1 MKKLRLLSLFLLLI
15 GAAAWAA
22 PETIVSHALAMR
34 GKPKYP
40 AGFKNFDYVNPNA
53 PKGGTLTQYT
63 LGTYDSFNRYAQ
75 RGDPAIASDAFND
88 SLMVGSDD
96 EIEVYYGL
104 IAEKVEYDGDYRWII
119 FHINPNARH
128 QDGRT
133 ITAEDVVFSFYKF
146 VDEGVPQFKSYFSL
160 VEKVEALDRRR
171 AKFTLSESDKE
182 TMISLASLT
191 VLPKHYWESRD
202 FSEPLTDIPIG
213 SGAYTVSDH
222 RMGQYVIYERK
233 KDYWAMDVPVNRGR
247 LNFEFVRYDYY
258 RDQTVA
264 FEAFKAGEYDIRV
277 ENEAKKWATQYTG
290 SAIEAGYIK
299 KEDIPHEIPP
309 GMQAFIFNIQRPVF
323 QDRRV
328 RVALNYLMDF
338 EWMNRN
344 IFYDQYTRTRSYF
357 QNTEYAATGL
367 PGREELKILEPIRD
381 KIPEEVFTKEYD
393 PPVTDGSGNIRSEV
407 RQALRLLQEAG
418 WEVRDRQ
425 LVNVRT
431 GEPFEFELMI
441 YTDTTERIAI
451 PLQKNLERV
460 GITMNIRKVD
470 TSQYLNRWHDHDF
483 DLVSSG
489 FSSHIYPDTTLKIS
503 WGSDYIDS
511 TYNQAAVQDQAVDY
525 LLGGIDEHQGDD
537 EALLYWG
544 RAFDRVLTWNHYVIP
559 QWHLSM
565 FRVASWDK
573 FSRPAVRPKYTLGI
587 DTWWVDPAKER
598 RLPDR

>member
-15 GAAAWAA
+15 GAAASA
-22 PETIVSHALAMR
+22 PADVTISHALAMR
-34 GKPKYP
+34 GEPKYP
-40 AGFKNFDYVNPNA
+40 AGFRNFDYVNPNA

-104 IAEKVEYDGDYRWII
+104 IAEKVEYDSDYHWII
-119 FHINPNARH
+119 FHINPKARH
-128 QDGRT
+128 QDGQP
-133 ITAEDVVFSFYKF
+133 ITAEDVVFSFNKF
-146 VDEGVPQFKSYFSL
+146 VAEGVPQFKSYFSL
-160 VEKVEALDRRR
+160 VEKVEALDRLR
-171 AKFTLSESDKE
+171 ARFTLAESDKE
-182 TMISLASLT
+182 TMISLADLT
-191 VLPKHYWESRD
+191 VLPKHFWESRD
-202 FSEPLTDIPIG
+202 LSEPLSEVPIG

-222 RMGQYVIYERK
+222 KMGQYIIYERLK
-233 KDYWAMDVPVNRGR
+233 NYWASDLPVNRGR
-247 LNFEFVRYDYY
+247 LNFDFVRYDYY

-290 SAIEAGYIK
+290 SAIDAGYIV
-299 KEDIPHEIPP
+299 KEEIPHEIPP

-338 EWMNRN
+338 KWMNRN
-344 IFYDQYTRTRSYF
+344 IFYGQYTRTRSYF
-357 QNTEYAATGL
+357 ENTEYAATGL
-367 PGREELKILEPIRD
+367 PSREEREILGPIRD
-381 KIPEEVFTKEYD
+381 KIPEEVFTKEYN
-393 PPVTDGSGNIRSEV
+393 PPVTDGSGNIRGEV
-407 RQALRLLQEAG
+407 RQALRLLKEAG

-425 LVNVRT
+425 LMNVRT

-460 GITMNIRKVD
+460 GIRMNIRKVD

-483 DLVSSG
+483 DMVSSG
-489 FSSHIYPDTTLKIS
+489 FSTHFYPDTMLKIV
-503 WGSDYIDS
+503 WGSEYIDS
-511 TYNQAAVQDQAVDY
+511 TYNQAAVQDKAVDY
-525 LLGGIDEHQGDD
+525 LLAGIDEHQGDD
-537 EALLYWG
+537 QALLSWG
-544 RAFDRVLTWNHYVIP
+544 RAFDRVLTWNYYVIP
-559 QWHLSM
+559 QWHLSK
-565 FRVASWDK
+565 FRVASWNK
-573 FSRPAVRPKYTLGI
+573 FSRPAVRPKYALGI

-598 RLPDR
+598 KLPDR

>member
-1 MKKLRLLSLFLLLI
+1 MKKQYYLAILIFFVAGSLTI
-15 GAAAWAA
+15 AADV
-22 PETIVSHALAMR
+22 IVSHALAMR
-34 GKPKYP
+34 GEPKYS
-40 AGFKNFDYVNPNA
+40 ADFKHFDYVNPNA
-53 PKGGTLTQYT
+53 PKGGMLTQYT

-75 RGDPAIASDAFND
+75 RGDSAIASDTFYD

-104 IAEKVEYDGDYRWII
+104 IAEKVEYDSDYRWII
-119 FHINPNARH
+119 FHINPKARH
-128 QDGRT
+128 QDGRP

-146 VDEGVPQFKSYFSL
+146 VEEGVPQFKSYFSL
-160 VEKVEALDRRR
+160 VEKVEALDRLR

-182 TMISLASLT
+182 TMVSLGGLT

-213 SGAYTVSDH
+213 SGAYTVSNH
-222 RMGQYVIYERK
+222 RMGQYIIYERK

-247 LNFEFVRYDYY
+247 LNFDFLRYDYY

-299 KEDIPHEIPP
+299 KEEIPHEIPP

-328 RVALNYLMDF
+328 RIALNYLMDF

-357 QNTEYAATGL
+357 ESTEYAATGL
-367 PGREELKILEPIRD
+367 PSREELKILEPIRG
-381 KIPEEVFTKEYD
+381 KIPKEVFAKEYD

-407 RQALRLLQEAG
+407 RQALRLLKEAG

-431 GEPFEFELMI
+431 GEPFGFELMI

-470 TSQYLNRWHDHDF
+470 PSQYLNRWHDHDF
-483 DLVSSG
+483 DLISSG

-511 TYNQAAVQDQAVDY
+511 TYNQAAVQDEAVDY
-525 LLGGIDEHQGDD
+525 LLDGIDEHQGDD
-537 EALLYWG
+537 EALRSWG

-565 FRVASWDK
+565 FRVAAWDK
-573 FSRPAVRPKYTLGI
+573 FSRPAIRPKYALGI

-598 RLPDR
+598 SLPDR

>member
-1 MKKLRLLSLFLLLI
+1 MKKQYFLAILLFFVAGSLTI
-15 GAAAWAA
+15 AA
-22 PETIVSHALAMR
+22 ETIVSHALAMR
-34 GKPKYP
+34 GEPKYP
-40 AGFKNFDYVNPNA
+40 AGFRHFDYVNPNA
-53 PKGGTLTQYT
+53 PKGGMLTQYT

-104 IAEKVEYDGDYRWII
+104 IAEKVEYGSDYRWII
-119 FHINPNARH
+119 FHINPKARH
-128 QDGRT
+128 QDGRP
-133 ITAEDVVFSFYKF
+133 ITAEDVVFSFNKF

-182 TMISLASLT
+182 TMVSLASLT

-202 FSEPLTDIPIG
+202 LSEPLTDIPIG
-213 SGAYTVSDH
+213 SGAYTVSNH

-233 KDYWAMDVPVNRGR
+233 KDYWAMDLPVNRGR
-247 LNFEFVRYDYY
+247 LNFDFVRYDYY

-290 SAIEAGYIK
+290 SAIDAGYIK
-299 KEDIPHEIPP
+299 KEEIPHEIPP
-309 GMQAFIFNIQRPVF
+309 GMQAFIFNIQQPVF

-328 RVALNYLMDF
+328 RMALNYLMDF
-338 EWMNRN
+338 KWMNRN
-344 IFYDQYTRTRSYF
+344 IFYNQYTRTRSYF
-357 QNTEYAATGL
+357 ESTEYAATGL
-367 PGREELKILEPIRD
+367 PSREELKILEPIRD
-381 KIPEEVFTKEYD
+381 KIPEDVFTQEYN

-407 RQALRLLQEAG
+407 RQALGLLQEAG

-511 TYNQAAVQDQAVDY
+511 TYNQAAVQDEAVDY
-525 LLGGIDEHQGDD
+525 LLDGIDEHQGDD

-573 FSRPAVRPKYTLGI
+573 FSRPAVRPKYALGI

>member
-1 MKKLRLLSLFLLLI
+1 MKKLRLLSLFLLLV
-15 GAAAWAA
+15 GAAASAA

-34 GKPKYP
+34 VKPKYP
-40 AGFKNFDYVNPNA
+40 AGFRNFDYVNPNA

-104 IAEKVEYDGDYRWII
+104 IAEKVEYDSDYRWII
-119 FHINPNARH
+119 FHINPKARH
-128 QDGRT
+128 QDGRP
-133 ITAEDVVFSFYKF
+133 ITAEDVVFSFNKF
-146 VDEGVPQFKSYFSL
+146 VAEGVPQFKSYFSL
-160 VEKVEALDRRR
+160 VEKVEALDRLR
-171 AKFTLSESDKE
+171 ARFTLSESDKE
-182 TMISLASLT
+182 TMISLADLT
-191 VLPKHYWESRD
+191 VLPKHFWESRD
-202 FSEPLTDIPIG
+202 LSEPLSEVPIG

-222 RMGQYVIYERK
+222 KTGQYIIYERV
-233 KDYWAMDVPVNRGR
+233 KDYWAMDLPVNRGR
-247 LNFEFVRYDYY
+247 LNFDFVRYDYY

-290 SAIEAGYIK
+290 SAIDAGYIV
-299 KEDIPHEIPP
+299 KEEIPHEIPP
-309 GMQAFIFNIQRPVF
+309 GMQAFIFNIQQPVF

-328 RVALNYLMDF
+328 RMALNYLMDF

-344 IFYDQYTRTRSYF
+344 IFYGQYTRTRSYF
-357 QNTEYAATGL
+357 ENTEYAATGL

-381 KIPEEVFTKEYD
+381 KIPEEVFTKDYN
-393 PPVTDGSGNIRSEV
+393 PPVTDGSGSIRGEV

-425 LVNVRT
+425 LVNTRS

-483 DLVSSG
+483 DMVSSG
-489 FSSHIYPDTTLKIS
+489 FSTHFYPDTTLKIS
-503 WGSDYIDS
+503 WGSKYIDS
-511 TYNQAAVQDQAVDY
+511 TYNQAAVQDEAVDY
-525 LLGGIDEHQGDD
+525 LLAGIDEHQGDE
-537 EALLYWG
+537 EALLGWG
-544 RAFDRVLTWNHYVIP
+544 RAFDRVLTWNYYVIP
-559 QWHLSM
+559 QWHLSK
-565 FRVASWDK
+565 FRVASWNK
-573 FSRPAVRPKYTLGI
+573 FSRPVVRPKYALGI

-598 RLPDR
+598 RLPER

>member
-1 MKKLRLLSLFLLLI
+1 
-15 GAAAWAA
+15 
-22 PETIVSHALAMR
+22 
-34 GKPKYP
+34 
-40 AGFKNFDYVNPNA
+40 
-53 PKGGTLTQYT
+53 
-63 LGTYDSFNRYAQ
+63 
-75 RGDPAIASDAFND
+75 
-88 SLMVGSDD
+88 
-96 EIEVYYGL
+96 
-104 IAEKVEYDGDYRWII
+104 
-119 FHINPNARH
+119 
-128 QDGRT
+128 
-133 ITAEDVVFSFYKF
+133 
-146 VDEGVPQFKSYFSL
+146 FSL
-160 VEKVEALDRRR
+160 VEKVEALDRLR

-182 TMISLASLT
+182 TMVSLASLT

-202 FSEPLTDIPIG
+202 LSEPLTDIPIG
-213 SGAYTVSDH
+213 SGAYTVSNH

-233 KDYWAMDVPVNRGR
+233 KDYWAMDLPVNRGR
-247 LNFEFVRYDYY
+247 LNFDFVRYDYY

-290 SAIEAGYIK
+290 SAIDAGYIK
-299 KEDIPHEIPP
+299 KEEIPHEIPP
-309 GMQAFIFNIQRPVF
+309 GMQAFIFNIQQPVF

-328 RVALNYLMDF
+328 RMALNYMMDF

-357 QNTEYAATGL
+357 ESTEYAATGL
-367 PGREELKILEPIRD
+367 PSREELKILEPIRD
-381 KIPEEVFTKEYD
+381 KIPEEVFNQEYN
-393 PPVTDGSGNIRSEV
+393 PPVTDGSGNIRGEV
-407 RQALRLLQEAG
+407 RQALRLLKEAG
-418 WEVRDRQ
+418 WEVRDRKMM
-425 LVNVRT
+425 NVRT

-451 PLQKNLERV
+451 PMQKSLERL

-470 TSQYLNRWHDHDF
+470 SSQYLNRWHDHDF

-511 TYNQAAVQDQAVDY
+511 TYNQAAVQDEAVDY
-525 LLGGIDEHQGDD
+525 LLDGIDEHQGDD
-537 EALLYWG
+537 EALLLWG
-544 RAFDRVLTWNHYVIP
+544 RALDRVLTWNHYVIP

-573 FSRPAVRPKYTLGI
+573 FSRPAIRPKYALGI

>member
-1 MKKLRLLSLFLLLI
+1 MKKLRLLSLFLLLA
-15 GAAAWAA
+15 GAAASASA
-22 PETIVSHALAMR
+22 DVTISHALAMR
-34 GKPKYP
+34 GEPKYP
-40 AGFKNFDYVNPNA
+40 AGFRNFDYVNPNA

-104 IAEKVEYDGDYRWII
+104 IAEKVEYDSDYRWII
-119 FHINPNARH
+119 FHINPKARH
-128 QDGRT
+128 QDGQP
-133 ITAEDVVFSFYKF
+133 ITAEDVVFSFNKF
-146 VDEGVPQFKSYFSL
+146 VAEGVPQFKSYFSL
-160 VEKVEALDRRR
+160 VEKVEALDRLR
-171 AKFTLSESDKE
+171 ARFTLAESDKE
-182 TMISLASLT
+182 TMISLADLT
-191 VLPKHYWESRD
+191 VLPKHFWESRD
-202 FSEPLTDIPIG
+202 LSEPLSEVPIG

-222 RMGQYVIYERK
+222 KMGQYIIYERLK
-233 KDYWAMDVPVNRGR
+233 NYWASDLPVNRGR
-247 LNFEFVRYDYY
+247 LNFDFVRYDYY

-290 SAIEAGYIK
+290 SAIDAGYIV
-299 KEDIPHEIPP
+299 KEEIPHEIPP

-344 IFYDQYTRTRSYF
+344 IFYGQYTRTRSYF
-357 QNTEYAATGL
+357 ENTEYAATGL
-367 PGREELKILEPIRD
+367 PSREEREILEPIRD
-381 KIPEEVFTKEYD
+381 KIPEEVFTKEYN
-393 PPVTDGSGNIRSEV
+393 PPVTDGSGNIRTEV
-407 RQALRLLQEAG
+407 RQALRLLKEAG

-425 LVNVRT
+425 LMNVRT

-460 GITMNIRKVD
+460 GIRMNIRKVD

-489 FSSHIYPDTTLKIS
+489 FSTHFYPDTMLKIV
-503 WGSDYIDS
+503 WGSEYIDS
-511 TYNQAAVQDQAVDY
+511 TYNQAAVQDEAVDY
-525 LLGGIDEHQGDD
+525 LLAGIDEHQGDD
-537 EALLYWG
+537 QALLSWG
-544 RAFDRVLTWNHYVIP
+544 RAFDRVLTWNYYVIP
-559 QWHLSM
+559 QWHLSK
-565 FRVASWDK
+565 FRVASWNK
-573 FSRPAVRPKYTLGI
+573 FSRPAVRPKYALGI

>member
-1 MKKLRLLSLFLLLI
+1 MKKRYFLAILLFFVVGSLTLT
-15 GAAAWAA
+15 ADV
-22 PETIVSHALAMR
+22 IVSHALAMR
-34 GKPKYP
+34 GEPKYS
-40 AGFKNFDYVNPNA
+40 AGFRHFDYVNPNA
-53 PKGGTLTQYT
+53 PKGGMLTQYT

-75 RGDPAIASDAFND
+75 RGDPAVASDSFYD

-104 IAEKVEYDGDYRWII
+104 IAEKVEYDSDYRWII
-119 FHINPNARH
+119 FHINPKARH
-128 QDGRT
+128 QDGRP
-133 ITAEDVVFSFYKF
+133 ITAEDVVFSFNKF
-146 VDEGVPQFKSYFSL
+146 VDQGVPQFKSYFSL
-160 VEKVEALDRRR
+160 VEKVEALDRSR

-182 TMISLASLT
+182 TMVSLASLT

-202 FSEPLTDIPIG
+202 LSEPLTDIPIG
-213 SGAYTVSDH
+213 SGAYTVSNH

-233 KDYWAMDVPVNRGR
+233 KDYWAMDLPVNRGR
-247 LNFEFVRYDYY
+247 LNFDFVRYDYY

-290 SAIEAGYIK
+290 SAIDAGYIK
-299 KEDIPHEIPP
+299 KEEIPHEIPP
-309 GMQAFIFNIQRPVF
+309 GMH
-323 QDRRV
+323 
-328 RVALNYLMDF
+328 
-338 EWMNRN
+338 
-344 IFYDQYTRTRSYF
+344 TRTRSYF
-357 QNTEYAATGL
+357 ESTEYAATGL
-367 PGREELKILEPIRD
+367 PSREELKILEPIRD
-381 KIPEEVFTKEYD
+381 KIPEEVFNQEYN
-393 PPVTDGSGNIRSEV
+393 PPVTDGSGNIRGEV
-407 RQALRLLQEAG
+407 RQALRLLKEAG
-418 WEVRDRQ
+418 WEVRDRKMM
-425 LVNVRT
+425 NVRT

-451 PLQKNLERV
+451 PMQKSLERL

-470 TSQYLNRWHDHDF
+470 SSQYLNRWHDHDF

-511 TYNQAAVQDQAVDY
+511 TYNQAAVQDEAVDY
-525 LLGGIDEHQGDD
+525 LLDGIDEHQGDD
-537 EALLYWG
+537 EALLRWG
-544 RAFDRVLTWNHYVIP
+544 RALDRVLTWNHYVIP

-573 FSRPAVRPKYTLGI
+573 FSRPAIRPKYALGI

>member
-299 KEDIPHEIPP
+299 KEEIPHEIPP

-323 QDRRV
+323 EDRRV

>member
-1 MKKLRLLSLFLLLI
+1 MKRRYFLAILLFFVVGSLTL
-15 GAAAWAA
+15 AADV
-22 PETIVSHALAMR
+22 IVSHALAMR
-34 GKPKYP
+34 GEPKYS
-40 AGFKNFDYVNPNA
+40 AGFRHFDYVNPNA
-53 PKGGTLTQYT
+53 PKGGMLTQYT

-75 RGDPAIASDAFND
+75 RGDPAVASDSFYD

-104 IAEKVEYDGDYRWII
+104 IAEKVEYDSDYRWII
-119 FHINPNARH
+119 FHVNPKARH
-128 QDGRT
+128 QDGRP
-133 ITAEDVVFSFYKF
+133 ITAEDVVFSFNKF
-146 VDEGVPQFKSYFSL
+146 VDQGVPQFKSYFSL
-160 VEKVEALDRRR
+160 VEKVEALDRSR

-182 TMISLASLT
+182 TMVSLASLT

-202 FSEPLTDIPIG
+202 LSEPLTDIPIG
-213 SGAYTVSDH
+213 SGAYTVSNH

-233 KDYWAMDVPVNRGR
+233 KDYWAMDLPVNRGR
-247 LNFEFVRYDYY
+247 LNFDFVRYDYY

-290 SAIEAGYIK
+290 SAIDAGYIK
-299 KEDIPHEIPP
+299 KEEIPHEIPP
-309 GMQAFIFNIQRPVF
+309 GMQAFIFNIQQPVF

-328 RVALNYLMDF
+328 RMALNYMMDF

-357 QNTEYAATGL
+357 ESTEYAATGL
-367 PGREELKILEPIRD
+367 PSREELKILEPIRD
-381 KIPEEVFTKEYD
+381 KIPEEVFNQEYN
-393 PPVTDGSGNIRSEV
+393 PPVTDGSGNIRGEV
-407 RQALRLLQEAG
+407 RQALRLLKEAG
-418 WEVRDRQ
+418 WEVRDRKMM
-425 LVNVRT
+425 NVRT

-451 PLQKNLERV
+451 PMQKSLERL

-470 TSQYLNRWHDHDF
+470 SSQYLNRWHDHDF

-511 TYNQAAVQDQAVDY
+511 TYNQAAVQDEAVDY
-525 LLGGIDEHQGDD
+525 LLDGIDEHQGDD
-537 EALLYWG
+537 EALLLWG
-544 RAFDRVLTWNHYVIP
+544 RALDRVLTWNHYVIP

-573 FSRPAVRPKYTLGI
+573 FSRPAIRPKYALGI

>member
-1 MKKLRLLSLFLLLI
+1 MKKLRLLSLFLLLA
-15 GAAAWAA
+15 GAAVSAA
-22 PETIVSHALAMR
+22 PDIIVSHALAMR
-34 GKPKYP
+34 GEPKYS
-40 AGFKNFDYVNPNA
+40 ADFKHFDYVNPNA
-53 PKGGTLTQYT
+53 PKGGMLTQYT

-75 RGDPAIASDAFND
+75 RGDSAIASDTFYD
-88 SLMVGSDD
+88 SLMAGSDD

-104 IAEKVEYDGDYRWII
+104 IAEKVEYDSDYRWII
-119 FHINPNARH
+119 FHINPKARH
-128 QDGRT
+128 QDGRP

-146 VDEGVPQFKSYFSL
+146 VEEGVPQFKSYFSL
-160 VEKVEALDRRR
+160 VEKVEALDRLR

-182 TMISLASLT
+182 TMVSLGGLT

-202 FSEPLTDIPIG
+202 LSEPLTDIPIG
-213 SGAYTVSDH
+213 SGAYTVSNH
-222 RMGQYVIYERK
+222 RMGQYIIYERK

-247 LNFEFVRYDYY
+247 LNFDFLRYDYY

-299 KEDIPHEIPP
+299 KEEIPHEIPP

-328 RVALNYLMDF
+328 RIALNYLMDF

-357 QNTEYAATGL
+357 ESTEYAATGL
-367 PGREELKILEPIRD
+367 PSREELKILEPIRG
-381 KIPEEVFTKEYD
+381 KIPKEVFAKEYD

-407 RQALRLLQEAG
+407 RQALRLLKEAG

-431 GEPFEFELMI
+431 GEPFGFELMI

-470 TSQYLNRWHDHDF
+470 PSQYLNRWHDHDF
-483 DLVSSG
+483 DLISSG

-511 TYNQAAVQDQAVDY
+511 TYNQAAVQDEAVDY
-525 LLGGIDEHQGDD
+525 LLDGIDEHQGDD

-573 FSRPAVRPKYTLGI
+573 FSRPAIRPKYALGI

-598 RLPDR
+598 SLPDR